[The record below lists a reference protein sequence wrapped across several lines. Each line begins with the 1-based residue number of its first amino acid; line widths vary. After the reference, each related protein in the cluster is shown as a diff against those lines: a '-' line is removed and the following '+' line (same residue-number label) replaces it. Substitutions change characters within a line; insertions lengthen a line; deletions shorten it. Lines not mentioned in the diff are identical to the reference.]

1 MANQANDEIYHSLRI
16 REVVEETDDSKS
28 LVFEVPATAA
38 EAFRYRPGQFLTLRI
53 PYEGRHLL
61 RCYSLASCPLT
72 DDAPR
77 VTVKRVIDGRASNW
91 ICDRLKAGDSIEV
104 KPPAGHFTPRSL
116 NADFLFFAGGSGI
129 TPIMSI
135 IKSAL
140 VSGHGRLFLIY
151 ANRDERS
158 VIFRDALNAL
168 VRAHPTRLQIVQ
180 WLDSVQGIPLAANLG
195 QLSKPFSAADCYICG
210 PEAFMETALMAVRAL
225 GLPPS
230 RVHVERFVSLPDEED
245 AAPETAAPA
254 ADEEIQLEVE
264 LDGVHHEIR
273 CSRSEPLLNAMLRA
287 GLKAP
292 HSCRAGACATCM
304 CTLEAGEVH
313 LRNNQVLDKNDLAQ
327 GWILACQALADTP
340 SVRVRFPD

>member
-1 MANQANDEIYHSLRI
+1 MGNQATDETYYSLRI
-16 REVVEETDDSKS
+16 HEVIEETDDARS
-28 LVFEVPATAA
+28 LIFDVPPGDADT
-38 EAFRYRPGQFLTLRI
+38 FPYRPGQFLTLRI

-61 RCYSLASCPLT
+61 RCYSLASSPLT
-72 DDAPR
+72 DEAPR
-77 VTVKRVIDGRASNW
+77 VTVKRVVDGRGSNW
-91 ICDRLKAGDSIEV
+91 ICDRLKAGDTIEV

-116 NADFLFFAGGSGI
+116 DGDFLFFAGGSGI

-135 IKSAL
+135 LKSAL
-140 VSGHGRLFLIY
+140 ISGHGRLFLIY

-168 VRAHPTRLQIVQ
+168 LREHPTRLQIVH
-180 WLDSVQGIPLAANLG
+180 WLDSVQGIPLATNLE
-195 QLSKPFSAADCYICG
+195 QLARPFSQADCYICG
-210 PEAFMETALMAVRAL
+210 PEAFMEAALTAARAL
-225 GLPPS
+225 EAPPA

-245 AAPETAAPA
+245 AAPETASPTTG
-254 ADEEIQLEVE
+254 EEIQLEVE
-264 LDGVHHEIR
+264 LDGVHHELR
-273 CSRSEPLLNAMLRA
+273 CSRTEPLLNAMLRA

-327 GWILACQALADTP
+327 GWILACQAIADTP